1 MKHDKEYKDEV
12 AASFLVQKEQRKS
25 IDGRIAELKDDL
37 SDLSDMNKSNS
48 DELDSLLASAME
60 LAKCSDIPLSK
71 DEEEI
76 QCIAEEMVSLSD
88 EERKEIEVREYEMLD
103 IVDAEGDWSTYYSNV
118 CAYADRNGIDLS
130 KDPFDELMT
139 QTEKNEIAQRIRDDY
154 LMQKANCDKYDYMI
168 AAFCGCICGLIDSF
182 FVGAPGESKAIPK
195 WTDKKADDIV
205 KKVSQSLWE
214 KDSKT
219 RNKIKE
225 SFTGDLRS
233 KKLKEAGVPYNQNV
247 SKKPKTLQ
255 QCIQYLEKK
264 YKVNYDSPM
273 AQDLKSGVKNMTP
286 KNHHLKS
293 LGHYPDLIGLIFSVL
308 DQFTDKE
315 SFVDQGRVIRCVPV
329 KKENQKDIDR
339 FELRGGSFI
348 TKLLCG
354 IVNWLG
360 HLCSDLVGSN
370 TTRTAKTGE
379 NGEIL
384 KTGRGMGI
392 PVPMSEIFMMCNFK
406 LPDTDGS
413 KKTIQELAMEVYEN
427 GYDLRFAAATA
438 IPVLLNEF
446 LIRLLWS
453 IKSRFYHK
461 RTWKESIPF
470 GNHPELRRM
479 LLTGHGVLCTVDA
492 VDAALRSGDLVGFI
506 MHLNITA
513 WTRLAIS
520 GLQEVRAIYSE
531 NVMNIV
537 EVDRDLEKEWRQL
550 YEECVTGDMEP
561 IQWVNRG
568 VEGQYLGK

>member
-1 MKHDKEYKDEV
+1 MNRDDKDYKDEV
-12 AASFLVQKEQRKS
+12 AASFLVQKEQRKRV
-25 IDGRIAELKDDL
+25 DGRIAELKDDL
-37 SDLSDMNKSNS
+37 SGLADLNKRNS

-60 LAKCSDIPLSK
+60 LVAQSDDPISM
-71 DEEEI
+71 DEEDI
-76 QCIAEEMVSLSD
+76 QRAAEEMVSLSD
-88 EERKEIEVREYEMLD
+88 EEREGIEVREYEMLD
-103 IVDAEGDWSTYYSNV
+103 IVDTDGDWSAYYSNV
-118 CAYADRNGIDLS
+118 CAFADKHGIDLS

-182 FVGAPGESKAIPK
+182 FVGAPGESKALPN
-195 WTDKKADDIV
+195 WTDEKADDIV

-214 KDSKT
+214 KDSRT
-219 RNKIKE
+219 RDQILGRYK
-225 SFTGDLRS
+225 GDLRY
-233 KKLKEAGVPYNQNV
+233 KKLKEAGIPYNQNV
-247 SKKPKTLQ
+247 TKKPESLQ

-273 AQDLKSGVKNMTP
+273 AKDLKNGVKSMTP
-286 KNHHLKS
+286 KNHHIKS

-315 SFVDQGRVIRCVPV
+315 SFVDQGRIIRCVPV
-329 KKENQKDIDR
+329 KKENQNELDK
-339 FELRGGSFI
+339 FELRGGTFI
-348 TKLLCG
+348 TKLMCG

-370 TTRTAKTGE
+370 TTRARDVGV
-379 NGEIL
+379 NGEAL
-384 KTGRGMGI
+384 KTGRGTGI
-392 PVPMSEIFMMCNFK
+392 PVPLSEFFMMCNFK
-406 LPDTDGS
+406 LPDPAGG
-413 KKTIQELAMEVYEN
+413 KKSIQELAMEVYEN

-453 IKSRFYHK
+453 LKSRFYHK
-461 RTWKESIPF
+461 KTWKESIPF

-492 VDAALRSGDLVGFI
+492 VDAAFRSGGSLVGFV
-506 MHLNITA
+506 MHLNVAA
-513 WTRLAIS
+513 WARLAIS

-531 NVMNIV
+531 NVMNLT
-537 EVDRDLEKEWRQL
+537 EVDQDLEKEWRKL
-550 YEECVTGDMEP
+550 YEECVTCG
-561 IQWVNRG
+561 
-568 VEGQYLGK
+568 

>member
-1 MKHDKEYKDEV
+1 MNRDDKDYKDEV
-12 AASFLVQKEQRKS
+12 AASFLVQKEQRKRV
-25 IDGRIAELKDDL
+25 DGRIAELKDDL
-37 SDLSDMNKSNS
+37 SGLADLNKRNS

-60 LAKCSDIPLSK
+60 LVAQSDDPISM
-71 DEEEI
+71 DEEDI
-76 QCIAEEMVSLSD
+76 QRAAEEMVSLSD
-88 EERKEIEVREYEMLD
+88 EEREGIEVREYEMLD
-103 IVDAEGDWSTYYSNV
+103 IVDTDGDWSAYYSNV
-118 CAYADRNGIDLS
+118 CAFADKHGIDLS

-182 FVGAPGESKAIPK
+182 FVGAPGESKALPN
-195 WTDKKADDIV
+195 WTDEKADDIV

-219 RNKIKE
+219 RDQILGRYK
-225 SFTGDLRS
+225 GDLRY
-233 KKLKEAGVPYNQNV
+233 KKLKEAGIPYNQNV
-247 SKKPKTLQ
+247 TKKPESLQ

-273 AQDLKSGVKNMTP
+273 AKDLKNGVKSMTP
-286 KNHHLKS
+286 KNHHIKS

-315 SFVDQGRVIRCVPV
+315 SFVDQGRIIRCVPV
-329 KKENQKDIDR
+329 KKENQNELDK

-354 IVNWLG
+354 TVNWLG

-370 TTRTAKTGE
+370 GTREGAFGA
-379 NGEIL
+379 NGEVL

-392 PVPMSEIFMMCNFK
+392 PVPMSELFMLCNFK
-406 LPDTDGS
+406 LPDPAGG
-413 KKTIQELAMEVYEN
+413 KKSIQELAMEVYEN

-461 RTWKESIPF
+461 KTWKESIPF

-492 VDAALRSGDLVGFI
+492 VDAAFRSGGSLVGFV
-506 MHLNITA
+506 MHLNVAA
-513 WTRLAIS
+513 WARLAIS

-531 NVMNIV
+531 NVMNLT
-537 EVDRDLEKEWRQL
+537 EVDQDLEKEWRKL
-550 YEECVTGDMEP
+550 YEECVTFG
-561 IQWVNRG
+561 
-568 VEGQYLGK
+568 

>member
-1 MKHDKEYKDEV
+1 MKHDKDYKDEV

-25 IDGRIAELKDDL
+25 IDGRLDELQGDL
-37 SDLSDMNKSNS
+37 SDLSDLNRSNS
-48 DELDSLLASAME
+48 DELDSLLASTME
-60 LAKCSDIPLSK
+60 LAANSDIPLPQD
-71 DEEEI
+71 DEEI
-76 QCIAEEMVSLSD
+76 HRIAEEMVSLSD
-88 EERKEIEVREYEMLD
+88 EERKEIEVPEYEMLD
-103 IVDAEGDWSTYYSNV
+103 IVDADGDWNSYYSNV
-118 CAYADRNGIDLS
+118 CAYADRHGIDLS

-154 LMQKANCDKYDYMI
+154 LLKKAKCDKFDYMI

-195 WTDKKADDIV
+195 WIDEKADIIV
-205 KKVSQSLWE
+205 KKVSQFLWK

-219 RNKIKE
+219 RDKIIE
-225 SFTGDLRS
+225 SYTGTLRS
-233 KKLKEAGVPYNQNV
+233 EKLKEAGIPYNQNV
-247 SKKPKTLQ
+247 TKMPETLQ

-264 YKVNYDSPM
+264 YKVNYDSSM
-273 AQDLKSGVKNMTP
+273 AQDLKNGVKKMTP

-315 SFVDQGRVIRCVPV
+315 SFIDQGRVIRCIPV
-329 KKENQKDIDR
+329 KKENQNELDR

-360 HLCSDLVGSN
+360 HLFSDLIGSN
-370 TTRTAKTGE
+370 TTRTAKTGV
-379 NGEIL
+379 NGESL
-384 KTGRGMGI
+384 KTGRGTGI
-392 PVPMSEIFMMCNFK
+392 PVPMTEFFMMCNFN
-406 LPDTDGS
+406 LPNTE
-413 KKTIQELAMEVYEN
+413 KTIQELAIEVYEN

-438 IPVLLNEF
+438 VPVLLNEF

-461 RTWKESIPF
+461 KTWNESIPF

-492 VDAALRSGDLVGFI
+492 VDAALRSDGLIGFI
-506 MHLNITA
+506 MHLNVTA

-531 NVMNIV
+531 NVMNIDD
-537 EVDRDLEKEWRQL
+537 VDRDLEKEWRQL
-550 YEECVTGDMEP
+550 YEKCVTSE
-561 IQWVNRG
+561 
-568 VEGQYLGK
+568 